1 MIFPSTAG
9 IYFFQGIRK
18 NKEEK
23 TMEPKGE
30 QGKTVRIM
38 VGEREFSLNRREFD
52 LLASS
57 IEAKTGM
64 DLEVPLEFALE
75 EDGESPPGEA
85 G

>member
-1 MIFPSTAG
+1 
-9 IYFFQGIRK
+9 
-18 NKEEK
+18 
-23 TMEPKGE
+23 
-30 QGKTVRIM
+30 M

-75 EDGESPPGEA
+75 DDGGGTLREA

>member
-1 MIFPSTAG
+1 
-9 IYFFQGIRK
+9 
-18 NKEEK
+18 
-23 TMEPKGE
+23 MEPNGE
-30 QGKTVRIM
+30 QEKTVRII

-64 DLEVPLEFALE
+64 DLEIPPEFALE
-75 EDGESPPGEA
+75 EDGGGTPGEA